1 MEMRHYIRAAGL
13 MRTILKYPH
22 TVHDVGYLEKYGRIA
37 FDDVAD
43 LTVDLAKLVYSDKD
57 GILEI
62 KVEVVED
69 IAYEKIFFT
78 GPNKYV
84 VISYKDG

>member
-1 MEMRHYIRAAGL
+1 M
-13 MRTILKYPH
+13 
-22 TVHDVGYLEKYGRIA
+22 EKYGRIA

-43 LTVDLAKLVYSDKD
+43 LTVDLTKLVYSDKD

-62 KVEVVED
+62 KFEVVED

-78 GPNKYV
+78 DPNNYV
-84 VISYKDG
+84 VISYKDGLSSKKAMFTAFKYNGWFGGTS